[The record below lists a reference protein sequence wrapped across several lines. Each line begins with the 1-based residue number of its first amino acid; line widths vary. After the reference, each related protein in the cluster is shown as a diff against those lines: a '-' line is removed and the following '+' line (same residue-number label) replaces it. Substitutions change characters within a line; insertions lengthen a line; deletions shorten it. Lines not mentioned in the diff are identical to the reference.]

1 MKRRDFALTTAG
13 AALAVFG
20 QMPARAQ
27 DAQPFKPDVDYRA
40 LQKPVVV
47 DATPP
52 QIEVVEFFSYGCS
65 HCRDFEAQFEK
76 WKEAAPKDVSVRRE
90 HVGFQSSFE
99 PLQRIYYALEIM
111 GKIDQLHAKVY
122 AALQSERKQ
131 INQPQVLFPWIAA
144 QGVDRAEFEK
154 VYNSFGVATKVRRA
168 NELQNAYGVEGT
180 PALTTGGRYYTDGS
194 MARDF
199 TRMLA
204 LTDMLIARERKRM
217 GG

>member
-1 MKRRDFALTTAG
+1 MKRRVFALTTAG

-20 QMPARAQ
+20 HLPACAQ
-27 DAQPFKPDVDYRA
+27 DAQQFKPDEDYRA
-40 LQKPVVV
+40 LQKPVPPE
-47 DATPP
+47 AAPP
-52 QIEVVEFFSYGCS
+52 QIEVIEFFSYGCS
-65 HCRDFEAQFEK
+65 HCRDFETQFEK
-76 WKEAAPKDVSVRRE
+76 WKAAAPKDVSVRRE
-90 HVGFQSSFE
+90 HVGFQTNFE

-122 AALQSERKQ
+122 AALQAERKQ

-144 QGVDRAEFEK
+144 QGLDRAEFEK

-168 NELQNAYGVEGT
+168 NELQKAYDVEGT

-194 MARDF
+194 MARNF

-204 LTDMLIARERKRM
+204 LTDVLIERERKRM
-217 GG
+217 RG